1 MFEGLAQL
9 DPKSSGKMGS
19 RALIYYFATTIL
31 AAVVGIVM
39 VISIHPG
46 DPNIKEGL
54 HHAKEDKKVST
65 LDAFLDLIRW
75 VLHELNKM
83 RVKISPIIQTLTK

>member
-1 MFEGLAQL
+1 MAIVFLCFPRVSNKKKSSKGLAQL

-31 AAVVGIVM
+31 AAIVGIVM

-65 LDAFLDLIRW
+65 LDAFLDLIR
-75 VLHELNKM
+75 
-83 RVKISPIIQTLTK
+83 